1 MADLI
6 IIAKSV
12 TGHCAAGIQP
22 GDRIVLRGANL
33 SLTESDRVCSFALA
47 NIYPAVFAARLG
59 KDLKD
64 LGLTERTVQCIDPG
78 PPYSEGGTVL
88 FEVKTLAADE

>member
-6 IIAKSV
+6 ITAKEV
-12 TGHCAAGIQP
+12 KGHCAAGIKE
-22 GDRIVLRGANL
+22 GDKVVLRGATI
-33 SLTESDRVCSFALA
+33 SLEESTRVCSFAIA
-47 NIYPAVFAARLG
+47 NIYPAIFAARLG

-64 LGLTERTVQCIDPG
+64 LGLSERVVQCIDPG

-88 FEVKTLAADE
+88 FEVKAID